1 MLKMDERSSIEHDF
15 HKTPNIYS
23 NGNADISNDQQFR
36 LNKINEIKDNLI
48 AEIRD
53 RELLSKNI
61 LLLLL
66 LSI

>member
-1 MLKMDERSSIEHDF
+1 MAECNTHNMYPNLST
-15 HKTPNIYS
+15 TP
-23 NGNADISNDQQFR
+23 SNDQQFR
-36 LNKINEIKDNLI
+36 LNKINEIKDYLI